1 MAEQLYLEDIS
12 VGQRFE
18 SGRLT
23 VTEADIKA
31 FAKQFDPQ
39 IFHLDDEGA
48 KESLFG
54 GLAAS
59 GWHTAALTMRL
70 QVEGGLP
77 IAKGVIG
84 ASGELAWPKPTR
96 PGDTLHVESEVL
108 AVTPSKSKPDRGI
121 VKVRS
126 ETKNQNGDV
135 VQAFTVNVVAW
146 RRPG

>member
-1 MAEQLYLEDIS
+1 MAELLHLEDFY
-12 VGQRFE
+12 VGQRFR
-18 SGRLT
+18 SGEAT

-31 FAKQFDPQ
+31 FAREFDPQ

-48 KESLFG
+48 KDSLFG

-70 QVEGGLP
+70 QVAGGLP
-77 IAKGVIG
+77 VARGVIG

-108 AVTPSKSKPDRGI
+108 AVTPSKSKPDRGM

-126 ETKNQNGDV
+126 ETKNQNGEA
-135 VQAFTVNVVAW
+135 VQTFTVNMVAW

>member
-1 MAEQLYLEDIS
+1 MAEQLYLEDFHA
-12 VGQRFE
+12 GQRFR
-18 SGRLT
+18 SGEAT
-23 VTEADIKA
+23 ITEAEIKA
-31 FAKQFDPQ
+31 FARAFDPQ

-48 KESLFG
+48 KDSLFG

-59 GWHTAALTMRL
+59 GWHTAAITMRL

-77 IAKGVIG
+77 FAKGVIG
-84 ASGELAWPKPTR
+84 AGGELTWPKPTR
-96 PGDTLHVESEVL
+96 PGDTLRVESEVL
-108 AVTPSKSKPDRGI
+108 AVTPSKSRPDRGM

-135 VQAFTVNVVAW
+135 VQTFTVNVVSW